1 MTLGP
6 DLDTSTLHRRLEQG
20 IAGAGSSRGSL
31 TRCAA
36 KYKIFLEKLFSEQRD
51 DSTLA
56 EAIEACKGDLIRE
69 LHLYMIEMRRVSARI
84 SVTEA
89 ESKGLE
95 RQLAL
100 VQVGISEESKALQ
113 EMQKQYPGVKQSRR
127 QKEEYEALAKM
138 ANHRESRRVLEQK
151 LIAINSETLATEQT
165 QKHLLDELTERETQ
179 FQLLIQIML
188 DLKAGMARKSSVQ
201 KDDGEEEE
209 EGAIPMDADV

>member
-1 MTLGP
+1 
-6 DLDTSTLHRRLEQG
+6 
-20 IAGAGSSRGSL
+20 
-31 TRCAA
+31 
-36 KYKIFLEKLFSEQRD
+36 
-51 DSTLA
+51 
-56 EAIEACKGDLIRE
+56 
-69 LHLYMIEMRRVSARI
+69 MIEMRRVSARI